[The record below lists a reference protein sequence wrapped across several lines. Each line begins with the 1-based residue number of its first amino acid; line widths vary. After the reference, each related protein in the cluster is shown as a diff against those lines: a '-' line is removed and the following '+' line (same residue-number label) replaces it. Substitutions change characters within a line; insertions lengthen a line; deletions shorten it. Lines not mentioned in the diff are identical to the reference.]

1 MSCQFRW
8 RAIRPASQLLVCALV
23 ALGCGG
29 PKRKPVF
36 TTEGKVLLADGT
48 PAINVTV
55 FLHPPSSDPDP
66 VRPLGVTDERGMF
79 KLTSYDANDGA
90 PAGEYVVTLIYEPL
104 DSPLFRKKV
113 KKVEI
118 PAAYTKPDA
127 SPLRAKVEARA
138 GNVLDA
144 IKLP

>member
-1 MSCQFRW
+1 MTCQLRW
-8 RAIRPASQLLVCALV
+8 RARWPASKLLVCVLV
-23 ALGCGG
+23 AIGCGG

-55 FLHPPSSDPDP
+55 FLHPPSSEPEP
-66 VRPLGVTDERGMF
+66 VRPLGVTDENGAF
-79 KLTSYDANDGA
+79 KLTTYDANDGA
-90 PAGEYVVTLIYEPL
+90 PAGEYVITLMYEPL

-113 KKVEI
+113 KKVLI
-118 PAAYTKPDA
+118 PATYTKPDA
-127 SPLRAKVEARA
+127 TPLRAKVEARPD
-138 GNVLDA
+138 NVLDT